1 MSVVQFCLISCSC
14 SVVRRDWIVNHNAN
28 DSGNDMKPLKDV
40 IFILFIL
47 WHWFSVLKT
56 LLYNDV
62 KQLCHLKFSLASR
75 NKQEVLRHIAFYIYI
90 KTYNCMIV
98 LISEFN
104 CFATTP
110 IIKTI
115 NVLFFVSHLIFCIF
129 LRWSEVAWLWHS
141 YHFESTQAEN
151 NRIIAK
157 KIVPLW
163 VTDNTYM

>member
-1 MSVVQFCLISCSC
+1 MLTTQAMT
-14 SVVRRDWIVNHNAN
+14 WNHWR
-28 DSGNDMKPLKDV
+28 MWY
-40 IFILFIL
+40 LFIL
-47 WHWFSVLKT
+47 WHWFSALKT
-56 LLYNDV
+56 SLYYDV

-90 KTYNCMIV
+90 KTYNSMIV

-163 VTDNTYM
+163 LLTDNTYS